1 MNKEKAN
8 LSLENLFSRT
18 IILMLFFFSSNF
30 MEAKNPS
37 GIKISGVVTDKT
49 GVSLIGAS
57 VMEKGSSNGVVT
69 NQDGYFSLE
78 LTDSKSTIKVSYI
91 GYKTL
96 EIPYKGESNLHIQL
110 VDDSKSMDEVVV
122 VGYQTMRK
130 SNITG
135 AVASV
140 KSNELNLSTP
150 TIGQSLVGKVSGVQ
164 ISQVSGAPYNS
175 TKIRVRGTSSVNA
188 SSDPLYVIDGYPS
201 NNDVFINPEDVES
214 IEVLKDA
221 ASAAIYGS
229 RASGGVVMITTKRGK
244 EGKTHVTY
252 DYQFGIN
259 QLSRKVK
266 LLNAA
271 QFTDLFVNAHNN
283 TYKDEL
289 INRGKVTQANW
300 TDDYFKDTN
309 DQRTARLGTSLNTVK
324 IPDSMYDFATGNL
337 KTSAYDTDWQNEL
350 YRNAQNSRH
359 NLSITGGK
367 NGVRFAFSGG
377 YENQQGIMLGTD
389 MEKFNLRSNIDVDVN
404 KKLTVGASLAYTNT
418 KANEVGEGRF
428 NASPVMAALI
438 YLPIFKAYNTDGTP
452 SKYEMSSLSADYA
465 LQSGIENP
473 ISYVTE
479 VKNLRKT
486 SRSTYNVYGQ
496 YNILKSLVAKLNFG
510 TYNYNEKYE
519 YYLPTSIT
527 NGTYAPYSDAA
538 VTAANARSR
547 MLQQYD
553 YLTEFTLNYNKIF
566 GDFSLNGVAGGS
578 TQVNTQDILDV
589 TATGFTDDKVPY
601 ITGGGADPSN
611 FTRNSG
617 SGITKYTMAS
627 GFGRLNANYQDK
639 YHITGTFR
647 TDGSSLFGPSNRWA
661 YFPSISGGWTLSN
674 EEFYKN
680 MLGDKSQ
687 LKLRASWGLSGN
699 AGIGAYNFQQVMSKS
714 GIIIGNNVATAIY
727 PGTFRDVNLGWE
739 STSQSNI
746 GFDLSLFKGR
756 LLIIANYYD
765 SYTYN
770 LLFQKSITA
779 LSGST
784 SMLTNLPDSKI
795 NNRGFD
801 IQVDGM
807 VIKQKDLE
815 LKLSG
820 NISLNRNKVLNL
832 GGASTI
838 LTNGAERSYKTHITM
853 EGQPIGMFYGFQ
865 VQGLIN
871 EQDLV
876 NIAEDDKN
884 YNASTRTFPAG
895 YVLKGPARSLSST
908 TKFQLGDLYFKDTNG
923 DGVVDDNDKTIIGN
937 PHPKFIYA
945 FNLSGRYK
953 NFDISASFNGVYGNK
968 ILDGQ
973 NYYNLNMEGSGNQ
986 YDIVDGRYRNPQN
999 PGNGYVYRASR
1010 GGTQS
1015 NSTRLSTFYLND
1027 GSYLRITNITL
1038 GYNWN
1043 TAKLTHNA
1051 IASIRLFVS
1060 TDNPITFQTY
1070 HGYNPEVDYNDGANL
1085 TPGVDYGKY
1094 PLMKAYNVGVKV
1106 QF

>member
-1 MNKEKAN
+1 MKRKKIELVIKNQFLKA
-8 LSLENLFSRT
+8 
-18 IILMLFFFSSNF
+18 IILILCFLSFNLL
-30 MEAKNPS
+30 EAKNLN
-37 GIKISGVVTDKT
+37 GIKIAGVVTDEAGVPLIGASILEKGSDNGVVTDKD
-49 GVSLIGAS
+49 GHFL
-57 VMEKGSSNGVVT
+57 MELT
-69 NQDGYFSLE
+69 NQKNKL
-78 LTDSKSTIKVSYI
+78 IVSYI
-91 GYKTL
+91 SYNTL
-96 EIPYKGESNLHIQL
+96 EVAYTGESNLHIQL
-110 VDDSKSMDEVVV
+110 AESSRTMDEVVV

-135 AVASV
+135 SVASV
-140 KSNELNLSTP
+140 KSSELNLSTP

-164 ISQVSGAPYNS
+164 ISQVSGAPYKS

-244 EGKTHVTY
+244 EGKTQVTY

-259 QLSRKVK
+259 QLSRKVQV
-266 LLNAA
+266 LNAA
-271 QFTDLFVNAHNN
+271 QFTDLFVSAHNN

-324 IPDSMYDFATGNL
+324 IPDSMYDFSTGQL
-337 KTSAYDTDWQNEL
+337 KKSLYDTDWQNEL
-350 YRNAQNSRH
+350 YRNAQNQRH
-359 NLSITGGK
+359 NISISGGR
-367 NGVRFAFSGG
+367 NGVRFALSGG
-377 YENQQGIMLGTD
+377 YENQEGIMIGTD
-389 MEKFNLRSNIDVDVN
+389 MERFNLRSNVDVDIN
-404 KKLTVGASLAYTNT
+404 KQLTVGASIAYTNT

-438 YLPIFKAYNTDGTP
+438 YLPIFKAYNADGTP

-465 LQSGIENP
+465 YQNGIENP
-473 ISYVTE
+473 ISYATE
-479 VKNLRKT
+479 VKNYRKT

-496 YNILKSLVAKLNFG
+496 YAVSTSLVAKLNFG
-510 TYNYNEKYE
+510 TYNYTDKYE

-527 NGTYAPYSDAA
+527 NGTNAPYSDASIA
-538 VTAANARSR
+538 AANARSR
-547 MLQQYD
+547 MLQQDD
-553 YLTEFTLNYNKIF
+553 YLTEFTLNYNKTV
-566 GDFSLNGVAGGS
+566 GDFSLSGVAGGS
-578 TQVNTQDILDV
+578 TQVNTQDVLDV
-589 TATGFTDDKVPY
+589 TATGFTDDKVPFV
-601 ITGGGADPSN
+601 TGGGADPSN

-617 SGITKYTMAS
+617 TGLTKYTMAS
-627 GFGRLNANYQDK
+627 AFGRLNANYLDK
-639 YHITGTFR
+639 YHLTATFR
-647 TDGSSLFGPSNRWA
+647 TDGSSLFGSSNRWA
-661 YFPSISGGWTLSN
+661 SFPSISGGWTVSN
-674 EEFYKN
+674 EDFYKN
-680 MLGDKSQ
+680 LLGDAAE

-699 AGIGAYNFQQVMSKS
+699 AGIGAYNDQQVMSKS
-714 GIIIGNNVATAIY
+714 GIVIGNNIATAIY
-727 PGTFRDVNLGWE
+727 PGAFRDVNLGWE

-746 GFDLSLFKGR
+746 GFDLSFFKGR
-756 LLIIANYYD
+756 LSIIANYYD

-795 NNRGFD
+795 NNKGFD
-801 IQVDGM
+801 IQVDGL
-807 VIKQKDLE
+807 VIKQKDFD

-820 NISLNRNKVLNL
+820 NFSINRNKVLNL

-838 LTNGAERSYKTHITM
+838 LTSGAERSYKTHITM

-865 VQGLIN
+865 VKGMIN
-871 EQDLV
+871 EQDMA
-876 NIAEDDKN
+876 NIAEDDKY

-895 YVLKGPARSLSST
+895 YVLKGPARSLAST
-908 TKFQLGDLYFKDTNG
+908 TKFQLGDFYFKDVNG

-937 PHPKFIYA
+937 PHPNFIYA

-953 NFDISASFNGVYGNK
+953 NFDISASCNGVSGNK

-986 YDIVDGRYRNPQN
+986 YLIVDDRYRNAQN
-999 PGNGYVYRASR
+999 PGNGLVYRASR

-1027 GSYLRITNITL
+1027 GSYLRITNITI

-1043 TAKLTHNA
+1043 TAKITRNA
-1051 IASIRLFVS
+1051 IAGVRLYVS
-1060 TDNPITFQTY
+1060 TDNPFTFQTY
-1070 HGYNPEVDYNDGANL
+1070 RGYNPEVDYNDGANL